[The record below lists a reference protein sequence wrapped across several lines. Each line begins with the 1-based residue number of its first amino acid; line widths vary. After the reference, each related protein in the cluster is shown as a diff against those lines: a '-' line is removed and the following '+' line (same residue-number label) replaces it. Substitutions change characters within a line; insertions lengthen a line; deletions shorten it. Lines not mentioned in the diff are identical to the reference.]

1 MHELSIASAVVA
13 TAERH
18 ADGRRVTAVRV
29 RVGRMRQVVPDSL
42 RFSFDICARDTVCE
56 GARLELAEIDVRL
69 RCGAC
74 ACGWEPDI
82 PAFRCPRCGAADV
95 TIEAGE
101 ELVVDE
107 IDVEE
112 AACIAPG

>member
-18 ADGRRVTAVRV
+18 ADGNRVTVVRV
-29 RVGRMRQVVPDSL
+29 RIGRMRQVVPDSL

-56 GARLELAEIDVRL
+56 GARLELDEVAVRL

-74 ACGWEPDI
+74 EQWWEPEI
-82 PAFRCPRCGAADV
+82 PAFRCPRCGSAGV

>member
-1 MHELSIASAVVA
+1 MHELSIASAICA

-18 ADGRRVTAVRV
+18 AEGRRVTVVSV

-56 GARLELAEIDVRL
+56 GARLELAEITVRL
-69 RCGAC
+69 RCTD
-74 ACGWEPDI
+74 CGWEWEPEI
-82 PAFRCPRCGAADV
+82 PAFRCPVCESAGV
-95 TIEAGE
+95 TIETGE
-101 ELVVDE
+101 ELEVDF

-112 AACIAPG
+112 TACTAPG

>member
-18 ADGRRVTAVRV
+18 AGGRRVTRVSVRA
-29 RVGRMRQVVPDSL
+29 GRMRQVVPDAL

-56 GARLELAEIDVRL
+56 GARLELAEIAVRL
-69 RCGAC
+69 RCTQCDC
-74 ACGWEPDI
+74 AWEPEI
-82 PAFRCPRCGAADV
+82 PAFRCPMCASARV
-95 TIEAGE
+95 TVEAGE
-101 ELVVDE
+101 ELEVDF